1 MCSVLNLTR
10 EILPKISRIPQKN
23 IDAVN
28 SLPEMILGRMIR
40 EGDKSIVHCDM
51 NHSVGAIISPNGIN
65 TIYTD
70 ALAGC
75 NSVNIITKLKDNKF
89 VSILSH
95 YVPTNIEG
103 QINAIRKQ
111 IQTYLPHIDM
121 NYQPKAFL
129 NIRGRQTYEGLEPV
143 PNPIVDK
150 LKELLDKF
158 FPQGSKMD
166 ITPYQNTNRPAFFS
180 SANIFQ
186 FDPTDISKSKITN
199 VGEKER
205 FIDLN
210 I

>member
-10 EILPKISRIPQKN
+10 EVLPKISSIPKKN
-23 IDAVN
+23 IEAVN
-28 SLPEMILGRMIR
+28 SMPEMVLNRMIR

-51 NHSVGAIISPNGIN
+51 NQCTAAIISPDGIR

-75 NSVNIITKLKDNKF
+75 NSVNIITKLKNNRF

-95 YVPTNIEG
+95 YVPTNIDG
-103 QINAIRKQ
+103 QIEAIRKQ
-111 IQTYLPHIDM
+111 LQTYLPHIDM
-121 NYQPKAFL
+121 TYKPKTFL

-143 PNPIVDK
+143 PNPMVDK
-150 LKELLDKF
+150 LKEMLSKF
-158 FPQGSKMD
+158 FPQGSKID
-166 ITPYQNTNRPAFFS
+166 ITPYQNAKRPAFFS

-186 FDPTDISKSKITN
+186 FDPADTSKLKITN
-199 VGEKER
+199 VGEKVR

>member
-1 MCSVLNLTR
+1 MCSVVNLTR
-10 EILPKISRIPQKN
+10 KVLPKLSSIPKKN
-23 IDAVN
+23 IEAVN
-28 SLPEMILGRMIR
+28 TMPEMVLNKMIR

-51 NHSVGAIISPNGIN
+51 NHSVGAIISPDGIN

-75 NSVNIITKLKDNKF
+75 NSVNIITKLKDNRF

-103 QINAIRKQ
+103 QLNAIRKQ
-111 IQTYLPHIDM
+111 LQTYLPHIDM

-150 LKELLDKF
+150 LKELLGKF
-158 FPQGSKMD
+158 FPQGSKID

-186 FDPTDISKSKITN
+186 FDPANISKLKITN
-199 VGEKER
+199 VGEKEK
-205 FIDLN
+205 FVDLN

>member
-10 EILPKISRIPQKN
+10 PYLPKITSNCIES
-23 IDAVN
+23 VN
-28 SLPEMILGRMIR
+28 AMPEMVLNRMIR
-40 EGDKSIVHCDM
+40 EGAQNIVLCDM
-51 NHSVGAIISPNGIN
+51 NHCAAAIISPDGIN

-75 NSVNIITKLKDNKF
+75 NSVNIIAKIKDKF

-95 YVPTNIEG
+95 YVPTNVDG
-103 QINAIRKQ
+103 QISAIEKQ
-111 IQTYLPHIDM
+111 LQVYSPHIDM
-121 NYQPKAFL
+121 TYKPRAFL

-150 LKELLDKF
+150 LKELLSKF
-158 FPQGSKMD
+158 FPQGSKID
-166 ITPYQNTNRPAFFS
+166 ITPYQNGKRPAFFS

-186 FDPTDISKSKITN
+186 FDPADISKLKITN

>member
-10 EILPKISRIPQKN
+10 PYLPKITSNCIES
-23 IDAVN
+23 VN
-28 SLPEMILGRMIR
+28 AMPEMVLNRMIR
-40 EGDKSIVHCDM
+40 EGAQNIVHCDM
-51 NHSVGAIISPNGIN
+51 NHCAAAIISPDGIN

-75 NSVNIITKLKDNKF
+75 NSVNIIAKIKDKF

-95 YVPTNIEG
+95 YVPTNVDG
-103 QINAIRKQ
+103 QISAIEKQ
-111 IQTYLPHIDM
+111 LQVYSPHIDM
-121 NYQPKAFL
+121 TYKPRAFL

-150 LKELLDKF
+150 LKELLSKF
-158 FPQGSKMD
+158 FPQGSKID
-166 ITPYQNTNRPAFFS
+166 ITPYQNTKRPAFFS

-186 FDPTDISKSKITN
+186 FDPADTSKLKITN
-199 VGEKER
+199 VGEKVR

>member
-166 ITPYQNTNRPAFFS
+166 ITPYQNSNRPAFFS

-186 FDPTDISKSKITN
+186 FDPADISKLKITN
-199 VGEKER
+199 VGEKEK

>member
-10 EILPKISRIPQKN
+10 PYLPKITSNCIES
-23 IDAVN
+23 VN
-28 SLPEMILGRMIR
+28 AMPEMVLNRMIR
-40 EGDKSIVHCDM
+40 NGNKSIVHCDM
-51 NHSVGAIISPNGIN
+51 NQCTAAIISPDGIH

-75 NSVNIITKLKDNKF
+75 NSVNIITKLKDNRF

-103 QINAIRKQ
+103 QLEAIRKQ
-111 IQTYLPHIDM
+111 LQTYLPHIDM
-121 NYQPKAFL
+121 SYRPKAFL

-150 LKELLDKF
+150 LKELLSKF
-158 FPQGSKMD
+158 FPQGSKTY
-166 ITPYQNTNRPAFFS
+166 ITPYQNANRPAFFS

-186 FDPTDISKSKITN
+186 FDPSDISKLKITN
-199 VGEKER
+199 VGEKVR

>member
-10 EILPKISRIPQKN
+10 PYLPKITSNCIES
-23 IDAVN
+23 VN
-28 SLPEMILGRMIR
+28 AMPEMVLNRMIR
-40 EGDKSIVHCDM
+40 EGAQNIVHCDM
-51 NHSVGAIISPNGIN
+51 NHCAAAIISPDGIN

-75 NSVNIITKLKDNKF
+75 NSVNIIAKIKDKF

-95 YVPTNIEG
+95 YVPTNVDG
-103 QINAIRKQ
+103 QISAIEKQ
-111 IQTYLPHIDM
+111 LQVYSPHIDM
-121 NYQPKAFL
+121 TYKPRAFL

-150 LKELLDKF
+150 LKELLSKF
-158 FPQGSKMD
+158 FPQGSKID
-166 ITPYQNTNRPAFFS
+166 ITPYQNGKRPAFFS

-186 FDPTDISKSKITN
+186 FDPADISKLKITN

>member
-1 MCSVLNLTR
+1 MCSVVNLTR
-10 EILPKISRIPQKN
+10 KILPKISTIPKN
-23 IDAVN
+23 NMASIN
-28 SLPEMILGRMIR
+28 SMPEMLLDRMIR
-40 EGDKSIVHCDM
+40 GGAKNIVHCDM

-75 NSVNIITKLKDNKF
+75 NSVNIIAKLKDNRF
-89 VSILSH
+89 VSVLSH

-111 IQTYLPHIDM
+111 LQTYIPHIDTT
-121 NYQPKAFL
+121 YQPRAFL

-150 LKELLDKF
+150 LKEVLSKF

-166 ITPYQNTNRPAFFS
+166 ITPYQNSNRPAFFS

-186 FDPTDISKSKITN
+186 FDPADISKLKITN
-199 VGEKER
+199 VGEKEK

>member
-10 EILPKISRIPQKN
+10 KVLPKISAVSKKN
-23 IDAVN
+23 IEAV
-28 SLPEMILGRMIR
+28 SSMPEMVLGRQIR
-40 EGDKSIVHCDM
+40 DGAQNIVHCDM
-51 NHSVGAIISPNGIN
+51 NHSVGAIISQGGIN

-70 ALAGC
+70 ALNGC
-75 NSVNIITKLKDNKF
+75 NSVNIITKLKDKRF
-89 VSILSH
+89 LSILSH

-103 QINAIRKQ
+103 QLSAINKQ
-111 IQTYLPHIDM
+111 LQTYLPHIDM
-121 NYQPKAFL
+121 NYRPKAFL

-143 PNPIVDK
+143 PNPIVEK
-150 LKELLDKF
+150 LKTLLDKF

-166 ITPYQNTNRPAFFS
+166 ITPYPTQNRPAFFS

-186 FDPTDISKSKITN
+186 FDPSDTSKLKITN
-199 VGEKER
+199 VGEQEK

>member
-10 EILPKISRIPQKN
+10 PYLPKITSNCIES
-23 IDAVN
+23 VN
-28 SLPEMILGRMIR
+28 AMPEMVLNRMIR
-40 EGDKSIVHCDM
+40 EGAQNIVHCDM
-51 NHSVGAIISPNGIN
+51 NHCAAAIISPDGIN

-75 NSVNIITKLKDNKF
+75 NSVNIIAKIKDKF

-95 YVPTNIEG
+95 YVPTNVDG
-103 QINAIRKQ
+103 QISAIEKQ
-111 IQTYLPHIDM
+111 LQVYSPHIDM
-121 NYQPKAFL
+121 TYKPRAFL

-150 LKELLDKF
+150 LKELLSKS
-158 FPQGSKMD
+158 FPQGSKID
-166 ITPYQNTNRPAFFS
+166 ITPYQNTKRPAFFS

-186 FDPTDISKSKITN
+186 FDPADTSKLKITN
-199 VGEKER
+199 VGEKVR

>member
-10 EILPKISRIPQKN
+10 PYLPKITSNCIES
-23 IDAVN
+23 VN
-28 SLPEMILGRMIR
+28 AMPEMVLNRMIR
-40 EGDKSIVHCDM
+40 EGAQNIVHCDM
-51 NHSVGAIISPNGIN
+51 NHCVAAIISPDGIN

-75 NSVNIITKLKDNKF
+75 NSVNIIAKIKDKF

-95 YVPTNIEG
+95 YVPTNVDG
-103 QINAIRKQ
+103 QISAIEKQ
-111 IQTYLPHIDM
+111 LQVYSPHIDM
-121 NYQPKAFL
+121 TYKPRAFL

-150 LKELLDKF
+150 LKELLSKF
-158 FPQGSKMD
+158 FPQGSKID
-166 ITPYQNTNRPAFFS
+166 ITPYQNGKRPAFFS

-186 FDPTDISKSKITN
+186 FDPADISKLKITN